1 LLKEEKRNYCKK
13 NTKTQRGRLKK
24 MKSKEGEVNLIKQAL
39 LLLQEEDNPKEKLF
53 SICLSESKKE
63 KVM

>member
-1 LLKEEKRNYCKK
+1 
-13 NTKTQRGRLKK
+13 

-53 SICLSESKKE
+53 SICLSESKEE

>member
-1 LLKEEKRNYCKK
+1 
-13 NTKTQRGRLKK
+13 

-39 LLLQEEDNPKEKLF
+39 LLLQKEDDPKKALF
-53 SICLSESKKE
+53 SICLSEPKKE

>member
-1 LLKEEKRNYCKK
+1 MLKEEKRNYCKK
-13 NTKTQRGRLKK
+13 NTKIQRGRSKK

-53 SICLSESKKE
+53 SICLNESKKE

>member
-1 LLKEEKRNYCKK
+1 
-13 NTKTQRGRLKK
+13 

-53 SICLSESKKE
+53 SICLNESKKE

>member
-1 LLKEEKRNYCKK
+1 MLKEEKRNYCKK
-13 NTKTQRGRLKK
+13 NTKIQRGSSKK